1 MKDISIII
9 VSWNTKDYLLKCLDA
24 VDRHSGNLD
33 LEIIVVDNGSS
44 DQSSQAVMEQY
55 PDVKIIQ
62 NDVNTGFV
70 KANNQGFALSTGKYI
85 LLLNTDAFINSS
97 TLPNFYEHME
107 NYPDTGAAGCKL
119 LYEDQT
125 LQRSCYSFPTILT
138 ELWQFLFLDRIFK
151 NSRIFGK
158 YKMTYWDFNDM
169 REVDSVMG
177 ACMILRR
184 KAVDR
189 VGLFDEKIFMYSEE
203 VDLCYRLKKDD
214 WKVRFVPTAS
224 AIHIWGGSSV
234 QTPLQSF
241 LNLYKSRVYFFRKHY
256 GNFHASIYKIIL
268 SLGAFFRVPGYLLS
282 ILVKS
287 ERLRNTS
294 VNYWKLLL
302 SVFGY

>member
-177 ACMILRR
+177 ACI
-184 KAVDR
+184 
-189 VGLFDEKIFMYSEE
+189 
-203 VDLCYRLKKDD
+203 
-214 WKVRFVPTAS
+214 
-224 AIHIWGGSSV
+224 
-234 QTPLQSF
+234 
-241 LNLYKSRVYFFRKHY
+241 
-256 GNFHASIYKIIL
+256 
-268 SLGAFFRVPGYLLS
+268 
-282 ILVKS
+282 
-287 ERLRNTS
+287 
-294 VNYWKLLL
+294 
-302 SVFGY
+302 